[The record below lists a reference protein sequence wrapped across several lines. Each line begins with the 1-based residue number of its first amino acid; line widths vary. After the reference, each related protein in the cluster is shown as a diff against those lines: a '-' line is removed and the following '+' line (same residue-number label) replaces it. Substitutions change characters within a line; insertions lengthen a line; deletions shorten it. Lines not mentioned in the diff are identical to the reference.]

1 MSHQLLLIDGSAYIF
16 RAFFALPPMTR
27 GDGTPVNAVFG
38 FTSMVM
44 KLLDDLNPDHVV
56 VVLDQARKTFR
67 NDIYPEYKANRSE
80 APEELIPQ
88 FPLIRVAAEALN
100 LPVAELE
107 GFEADDLIAT
117 YAQEAEGK
125 DLDVVIVSS
134 DKDLMQ
140 LIRPHV
146 SMLDPMKQKR
156 IGAPEV
162 VEKFGVNP
170 DKVVDVQSLAG
181 DSTDNVPGVP
191 GIGVKTA
198 AELINNFGDLD
209 SLLARAEEIKQPKRR
224 ESLITFAEQARISR
238 QLVALRDDV
247 PLPIAINDLARR
259 PYDMDKLLGF
269 LKAQEFNRLI
279 SRISSGQVGQP
290 SAGAN
295 GGGKSDISSAPN
307 SGPNSGP
314 NSDFAAPTPAVVEA
328 AEYELINTSDQLK
341 NWVERIEATGI
352 MAVDTETT
360 SLNSSTA
367 LLVGIAIATA
377 PGQAAYIPIR
387 HRGINTES
395 QGQLDFDLDA
405 DKDTQ
410 GPDHT
415 NKGAASNIGLLP
427 DQMSLDA
434 VIDML
439 KPVLEAPHILK
450 IGHNLKYDDHV
461 FSRAVNGAVRLH
473 PVDDTMC
480 LSFVLDAGT
489 GIGHKLDDLVAH
501 HLSHT
506 MISYTDICGKG
517 AKKRRFDEV
526 SPDEARDYA
535 AEDAD
540 MTLRLWQILKPRL
553 VTEHK
558 TRVYERLERPLIPIL
573 VDMEIAGIK
582 VDASR
587 LANISHEFADR
598 LITLEQEIHAMAGT
612 AFNIGS
618 PKQLGE
624 ILFDKMALQGGKKS
638 KTGAWSTGA
647 DILEDLAA
655 SGVEIAEKVLD
666 WRQLAKLKSTYAD
679 ALVSAIHPD
688 SKRVHTSFSMVG
700 ASTGRLSSSDPNIQN
715 IPIRTPE
722 GRRIRTAFVSAS
734 DHKLI
739 SADYSQI
746 ELRLVAHIAKE
757 ESMIN
762 AFRQGVDIHAQ
773 TASEVFAVPLDQMTS
788 ETRRRA
794 KAINFGIIYGIS
806 AFGLGRQLHVPQR
819 EARDYIEAYFERFP
833 GIKTYMDA
841 TKLGAHEQGYVETLF
856 GRRLYINGIT
866 SANQAQR
873 GFAERQAINAPIQG
887 TAADII
893 KQAMVRMPAAIL
905 ASGLDAKMLLQVHD
919 ELIFECPSDQADQV
933 MTLITGV
940 MEKAAEPTLDLSV
953 PLVVDASSGLSW
965 DEVH

>member
-67 NDIYPEYKANRSE
+67 NDIYPDYKANRSE
-80 APEELIPQ
+80 APEDLIPQ
-88 FPLIRVAAEALN
+88 FPLIRVAADALN

-117 YAQEAEGK
+117 YTQEAEGK

-156 IGAPEV
+156 IGADDV
-162 VEKFGVNP
+162 LDKFGVHP
-170 DKVVDVQSLAG
+170 DRVVDVQSLAG

-198 AELINNFGDLD
+198 AELINHFGDLD

-224 ESLITFAEQARISR
+224 ESLITYAEQARISR
-238 QLVALRDDV
+238 QLVTLRDDV
-247 PLPIAINDLARR
+247 PLPIGLDGLARQ

-269 LKAQEFNRLI
+269 LKEQEFNRLI
-279 SRISSGQVGQP
+279 SRISSHHGDLSVASQKIDHQPDQP
-290 SAGAN
+290 SAP
-295 GGGKSDISSAPN
+295 DIK
-307 SGPNSGP
+307 
-314 NSDFAAPTPAVVEA
+314 E
-328 AEYELINTSDQLK
+328 AEYELITTPEQLN
-341 NWVERIEATGI
+341 NWVTRIQETGI

-360 SLNSSTA
+360 SLNASEA
-367 LLVGIAIATA
+367 QLVGISIAVA
-377 PGQAAYIPIR
+377 PAAAAYIPIR
-387 HRGINTES
+387 HRGVNADH
-395 QGQLDFDLDA
+395 QGQLGFDLGA
-405 DKDTQ
+405 DTDTDTNSEHGNSKDMET
-410 GPDHT
+410 
-415 NKGAASNIGLLP
+415 GLLP
-427 DQMSLDA
+427 DQMAIDD
-434 VIDML
+434 VIAIL
-439 KPVLEAPHILK
+439 KPVLEASHILK

-461 FSRAVNGAVRLH
+461 LSRQINGAVRLH

-480 LSFVLDAGT
+480 LSFVLDAGS
-489 GIGHKLDDLVAH
+489 GIGHKLDDLAAH
-501 HLSHT
+501 HLNHQ

-526 SPDEARDYA
+526 SPEEALNYA

-558 TRVYERLERPLIPIL
+558 TRVYERLERPLIPVL
-573 VDMEIAGIK
+573 VDMEVAGIK
-582 VDASR
+582 VDAAR
-587 LANISHEFADR
+587 LANISHEFAER
-598 LITLEQEIHAMAGT
+598 LKELEQQIHEMAGS

-624 ILFDKMALQGGKKS
+624 ILFDKMALEGGKKS

-688 SKRVHTSFSMVG
+688 TRRVHTSFSMVG

-722 GRRIRTAFVSAS
+722 GRRIRTAFVSEA

-746 ELRLVAHIAKE
+746 ELRLVAHIANE

-773 TASEVFAVPLDQMTS
+773 TASEVFGVPLDQMTS

-819 EARDYIEAYFERFP
+819 EARDYINAYFERFP
-833 GIKTYMDA
+833 GIKTYMDE
-841 TKLGAHEQGYVETLF
+841 TKLAAHEQGFVETLF
-856 GRRLYINGIT
+856 GRRLYINGIK
-866 SANQAQR
+866 SSNQAQR

-893 KQAMVRMPAAIL
+893 KQAMIRMPQAI
-905 ASGLDAKMLLQVHD
+905 AVSGLPARMLLQVHD
-919 ELIFECPSDQADQV
+919 ELIFECPSDDASAV
-933 MTLITGV
+933 MALITGV
-940 MEKAAEPTLDLSV
+940 MEKASQPTVELSV
-953 PLVVDASSGLSW
+953 PLVVEASSGLSW

>member
-44 KLLDDLNPDHVV
+44 KLLDDLKPDHVV

-67 NDIYPEYKANRSE
+67 NDIYPDYKANRSE

-88 FPLIRVAAEALN
+88 FPLIRVAAEALS

-117 YAQEAEGK
+117 YAEEAEGK
-125 DLDVVIVSS
+125 ELDVVIVSS

-156 IGAPEV
+156 IGADEV
-162 VEKFGVNP
+162 LEKFGVQP

-198 AELINNFGDLD
+198 AELINIFGDLD
-209 SLLARAEEIKQPKRR
+209 SLLDRAEEIKQPKRR
-224 ESLITFAEQARISR
+224 ESLITYAEQARISR
-238 QLVALRDDV
+238 QLVTLRDDV
-247 PLPIAINDLARR
+247 PLPIGLDGLARQ

-269 LKAQEFNRLI
+269 LKEQEFNRLI
-279 SRISSGQVGQP
+279 SRISSEHNGQP
-290 SAGAN
+290 PTASPPASATDNA
-295 GGGKSDISSAPN
+295 SAPVTDAD
-307 SGPNSGP
+307 SI
-314 NSDFAAPTPAVVEA
+314 EA
-328 AEYELINTSDQLK
+328 NYELITTPKQLN
-341 NWVERIEATGI
+341 NWVSRIADAGI

-360 SLNSSTA
+360 SLRSSAA
-367 LLVGIAIATA
+367 LLVGIAIATG
-377 PGQAAYIPIR
+377 PGVAAYIPIR
-387 HRGINTES
+387 HRGGTAKD
-395 QGQLDFDLDA
+395 QGQLDFDLGSD
-405 DKDTQ
+405 DVS
-410 GPDHT
+410 PDIETHSGMT
-415 NKGAASNIGLLP
+415 LLP
-427 DQMSLDA
+427 DQMALDDVMA
-434 VIDML
+434 IL

-450 IGHNLKYDDHV
+450 IGHNLKYDDHI
-461 FSRAVNGAVRLH
+461 FSRQINGGARLH

-489 GIGHKLDDLVAH
+489 GIGHKLDDLAAH
-501 HLSHT
+501 HLNHQ
-506 MISYTDICGKG
+506 MISYSDICGKG
-517 AKKRRFDEV
+517 TKKRRFDEV
-526 SPDEARDYA
+526 SPDEALTYA

-558 TRVYERLERPLIPIL
+558 TRVYERLERPLIPVL
-573 VDMEIAGIK
+573 VDMEVAGIK
-582 VDASR
+582 VDAAR
-587 LANISHEFADR
+587 LASISHEFAER
-598 LITLEQEIHAMAGT
+598 LHSLEQQIHAMAGSP
-612 AFNIGS
+612 FNIGS

-624 ILFDKMALQGGKKS
+624 ILFDEMELQGGKKS

-688 SKRVHTSFSMVG
+688 SRRVHTSFSMVG

-722 GRRIRTAFVSAS
+722 GRRIRTAFVAEP

-773 TASEVFAVPLDQMTS
+773 TASEVFNIPLDQMTS

-819 EARDYIEAYFERFP
+819 EARDYINAYFERFP
-833 GIKTYMDA
+833 GIKTYMDE
-841 TKLGAHEQGYVETLF
+841 TKLAAHEQGFVETLF
-856 GRRLYINGIT
+856 GRRLYINGIK
-866 SANQAQR
+866 SSIQAQR

-893 KQAMVRMPAAIL
+893 KQAMIRMPAAIS
-905 ASGLDAKMLLQVHD
+905 ASGLPARMLLQVHD
-919 ELIFECPSDQADQV
+919 ELIFECPSEVADDV
-933 MTLITGV
+933 KALIIGV
-940 MEKAAEPTLDLSV
+940 MEKAAEPTVCISV
-953 PLVVDASSGLSW
+953 PLVVEASSGLSW